1 MKLKYKPET
10 DKYTLKNLSYVDM
23 QLIRGLLN
31 HVRLGSLN
39 RHSESA
45 FQLMEVIDSQ
55 DISFEDIGLF
65 FTNNEGEGYA
75 INFPEDTYT
84 DHD

>member
-10 DKYTLKNLSYVDM
+10 DKYTLKNLSYADM

-39 RHSESA
+39 QHSGSA